1 MYLHATNAENH
12 ANYTNITYNIKE
24 RTPNTTPKCVNC
36 TTTLTAG
43 NNTPQSQSTGSR
55 SVSQVGSVASSLD
68 LSLEC
73 VASNITSSS
82 KQAQPTTSKDKKSKK
97 KKV

>member
-1 MYLHATNAENH
+1 MYLHATNAENI
-12 ANYTNITYNIKE
+12 AKNTNITYNIKE

-82 KQAQPTTSKDKKSKK
+82 QQVQPTTSKDKKSKK